1 MNITEIGGQHFMTLK
16 DPFRVEL
23 DQRGLILIQG
33 VNSVD
38 SSASSN
44 GAGKSSVPDALCW
57 ACYGV
62 TAREVTGDAVVNR
75 DAKKDTHVYVIIKD
89 GGMTYQIDRYRK
101 HATKKNAVFVT
112 QIDPAGVKTDLT
124 KGTDK
129 ETQFV
134 IDAVMGASVDVFCA
148 AIYAGQEKMPDLPGM
163 TDKTLKMLLE
173 EASGTQE
180 LEACYAEARAQATA
194 AKRIVEDATQ
204 NHAKA
209 VAAVSTIEAEVARLQ
224 GQSDEFEAGR
234 RDRAKAHLAKVPGE
248 NALIDAI
255 NTELASLDEEG
266 TTAAIKSA
274 QAVLASVESEKAKQ
288 RSLTDAV
295 RAAERLLT
303 QTQADVARMK
313 NEVAKATTALANV
326 DSQVGKPCGECGKPY
341 CEHDLEGARQ
351 RAADRLKEWHGALAD
366 ATNVAADKETAFQA
380 AEKELADFTAG
391 MTDVSAASSEL
402 TKLSAVARDIV
413 NKKASIAPI
422 QTRIEAHKAT
432 AANCLKEANP
442 YTAAIA
448 GRLSAVE
455 KAKADVIAAQE
466 KIEKEQE
473 RFDLLQ
479 EAVKVFGPAGVRAHI
494 LDLVTPFLN
503 DKTRD
508 YLGAL
513 SDGHMHAVWSTL
525 AKTAKGELKEK
536 FNIEV
541 TSDTGGDDFKALS
554 GGEKRKVRLATAM
567 ALQDLVASRASKPIN
582 LFVADEIDHAL
593 DENGLE
599 RLMGILD
606 NRAKERGTVM
616 VISHNSLADW
626 IDQVIT
632 VEKKEKYS
640 SNLTGA
646 TTAMF

>member
-1 MNITEIGGQHFMTLK
+1 MNITEIGGQNFMTLK
-16 DPFRVEL
+16 DVFRVEL
-23 DQRGLILIQG
+23 DSRGLILIQG

-75 DAKKDTHVYVIIKD
+75 DAKKDTHVWVIIQD

-101 HATKKNAVFVT
+101 HAVKKNAVFVT
-112 QIDPAGVKTDLT
+112 QIDPTGAKVDLT

-129 ETQFV
+129 ETQLV
-134 IDAVMGASVDVFCA
+134 IDAIMGASVDVFQA

-180 LEACYAEARAQATA
+180 LEACYAEARSQATA
-194 AKRIVEDATQ
+194 AKRIVEEATA
-204 NHAKA
+204 NHAKT
-209 VAAVSTIEAEVARLQ
+209 VAAVATIEAEVARLQ

-255 NTELASLDEEG
+255 NSELASLDEAG
-266 TTAAIKSA
+266 TAAAIKAA
-274 QAVLASVESEKAKQ
+274 QATLASVEGEKAQ
-288 RSLTDAV
+288 SNLLADTLRSIEAD
-295 RAAERLLT
+295 RARKGASVQVHEREL
-303 QTQADVARMK
+303 
-313 NEVAKATTALANV
+313 AKATAALAAV
-326 DSQVGKPCGECGKPY
+326 DSQVGTPCGECGKPY
-341 CEHDLEGARQ
+341 CEHDLETV
-351 RAADRLKEWHGALAD
+351 RASRKKAVDEW
-366 ATNVAADKETAFQA
+366 ADKLKKEQMELALIQDDFETARTQYHEFQ
-380 AEKELADFTAG
+380 KG
-391 MTDVSAASSEL
+391 MTDVSATAAEL
-402 TKLSAVARDIV
+402 TRLSAVARDIV

-422 QTRIEAHKAT
+422 TTRIEGHKAA

-442 YTAAIA
+442 YTAAIV
-448 GRLSAVE
+448 GREAALV
-455 KAKADVIAAQE
+455 KARDEVVTAQT
-466 KIEKEQE
+466 KIETEQA

-479 EAVKVFGPAGVRAHI
+479 DAVKVFGPAGVRAHI

-632 VEKKEKYS
+632 VEKKEKHS
-640 SNLTGA
+640 SSLTGA